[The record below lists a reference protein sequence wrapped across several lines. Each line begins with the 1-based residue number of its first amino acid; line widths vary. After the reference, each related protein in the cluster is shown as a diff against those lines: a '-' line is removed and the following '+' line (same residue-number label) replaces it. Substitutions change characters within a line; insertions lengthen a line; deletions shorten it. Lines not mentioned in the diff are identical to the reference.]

1 MKIEKNKVVSIDYK
15 LTNNKNE
22 TIDSSEGRAPLVYM
36 HGNGN
41 LIPGLEKELEGKASG
56 DTLKVSI
63 QPEEG
68 YGVRDDKKRVEVPIE
83 MFKGVEVD
91 EIKPGMQF
99 QARNKEGAVELLT
112 VAEINGDKVIIDANH
127 PLAGE
132 VLNFDVTV
140 RDIREASAEELAHG
154 HVHGPGGHHH

>member
-22 TIDSSEGRAPLVYM
+22 TVDSSEGREPLAYL

-41 LIPGLEKELEGKASG
+41 LIPGLEKALDGKASG
-56 DTLKVSI
+56 DKLTVSI
-63 QPEEG
+63 PPEEG
-68 YGVRDDKKRVEVPIE
+68 YGLRDDTKRIDIPLEV
-83 MFKGVEVD
+83 FKGVDEV
-91 EIKPGMQF
+91 KPGMQF

-112 VAEINGDKVIIDANH
+112 VVAVAGDKVTIDANH

-132 VLNFDVTV
+132 TLNFDVTV
-140 RDIREASAEELAHG
+140 RDIREATAEELAHG
-154 HVHGPGGHHH
+154 HVHGVGGHHH